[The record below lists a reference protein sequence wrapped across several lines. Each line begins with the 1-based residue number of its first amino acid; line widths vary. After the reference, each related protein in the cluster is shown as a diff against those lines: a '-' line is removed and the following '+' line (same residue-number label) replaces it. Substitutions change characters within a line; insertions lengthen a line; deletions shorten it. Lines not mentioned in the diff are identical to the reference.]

1 MELKILH
8 NVIQSAHNT
17 CTEYISNTRCE
28 RDIFGSKTKRVV
40 AIHIHSLLGAGTG
53 SKQVKSIKVGQE
65 GGTNQVKMIK
75 IDTANGC
82 SPPVS
87 NQKHH
92 TQ

>member
-1 MELKILH
+1 MQTHELNIFL
-8 NVIQSAHNT
+8 AHGVKEIYLGQRPRELLPST
-17 CTEYISNTRCE
+17 Y
-28 RDIFGSKTKRVV
+28 
-40 AIHIHSLLGAGTG
+40 IHSLLGAGTG